1 MNGERGDGQTMKT
14 ERAEARARGAAR
26 RPAGAVAAA
35 AAAAAALRA
44 EQIILPLLLV

>member
-35 AAAAAALRA
+35 AAAAALRA